1 MKDENIAAIAS
12 AFGNAAISIIRLTG
26 KSVINEVN
34 KIFHGINL
42 EKQKSHTIHYGKI
55 IVNNELIDE
64 VMVSIYREPKSYTGE
79 NMIEIFCHGGVVITD
94 NVLNTL
100 LLQKVRMAEPGEFTK
115 RAYLNKKM
123 DLIKAESVMDII
135 SAQNSKALRVAKQGI
150 DSKLSLK
157 INNYKQRIMTWIAN
171 IEVNIDYPEYE
182 DEKSLGNDFLK
193 PQLTLLAKEM
203 NKLIDESKKNLIVLK
218 GIKTVIIGKPNVGK
232 STLLNTLIN
241 EDKAIVSSTPGTTR
255 DSVEGV
261 VNLGGLFLELVDTAG
276 IRSKVN
282 HIERKGISKT
292 LEQIEKS
299 QLVLFVIDGSKEIDK
314 QDLKIYNLIKRK
326 KHIIISN
333 KSDLPVK
340 KNEFNSI
347 QLSAKNKVGI
357 DQIESHILDLFRLND
372 IDTRDVNFL
381 SNKRQI
387 KLLEKAFKSIT
398 SAISS
403 IENLV
408 PIDMVQLDLKSAW
421 QELSEITGSTFQE
434 NLLNEMFKNF
444 CLGKWK
450 ISMI

>member
-1 MKDENIAAIAS
+1 
-12 AFGNAAISIIRLTG
+12 
-26 KSVINEVN
+26 
-34 KIFHGINL
+34 
-42 EKQKSHTIHYGKI
+42 
-55 IVNNELIDE
+55 
-64 VMVSIYREPKSYTGE
+64 
-79 NMIEIFCHGGVVITD
+79 
-94 NVLNTL
+94 
-100 LLQKVRMAEPGEFTK
+100 MAEPGEFTK

-193 PQLTLLAKEM
+193 PQLRLLAKEM
-203 NKLIDESKKNLIVLK
+203 NKLIDESKKNMIVLK

-314 QDLKIYNLIKRK
+314 QDLIHK
-326 KHIIISN
+326 
-333 KSDLPVK
+333 
-340 KNEFNSI
+340 
-347 QLSAKNKVGI
+347 
-357 DQIESHILDLFRLND
+357 
-372 IDTRDVNFL
+372 
-381 SNKRQI
+381 
-387 KLLEKAFKSIT
+387 
-398 SAISS
+398 
-403 IENLV
+403 
-408 PIDMVQLDLKSAW
+408 
-421 QELSEITGSTFQE
+421 
-434 NLLNEMFKNF
+434 
-444 CLGKWK
+444 
-450 ISMI
+450 